1 MVNAVGHATNL
12 TRLQAQEQADGSSG
26 TPPNYEGR
34 IGLDPILLDVERL
47 VTALVTGVFELS
59 NMRVH
64 QNLLL
69 HHIGRSMARSA
80 VLLRELCNMA
90 RRAYRPADLLE
101 ISWRDLQWAEIQRR
115 ASPSQR
121 EELPVREEVVED
133 DAGVISSVIVPT
145 LAPVT
150 EDAME
155 EKARRHPASGPSP
168 LCTTTR
174 KSPAAHNGTV
184 HIHWTAPE
192 PRE

>member
-1 MVNAVGHATNL
+1 MVSVAGLDANL
-12 TRLQAQEQADGSSG
+12 TRRQVREQAEGSSG
-26 TPPNYEGR
+26 APPDYEER

-47 VTALVTGVFELS
+47 VVALETGGFELS
-59 NMRVH
+59 NTRVH

-90 RRAYRPADLLE
+90 GRAYRPADLLE
-101 ISWRDLQWAEIQRR
+101 ISWRDLQWVEIQRR

-133 DAGVISSVIVPT
+133 DARVISSVIVPT
-145 LAPVT
+145 LEPVA

-155 EKARRHPASGPSP
+155 EESSMGSP
-168 LCTTTR
+168 D
-174 KSPAAHNGTV
+174 N
-184 HIHWTAPE
+184 
-192 PRE
+192 